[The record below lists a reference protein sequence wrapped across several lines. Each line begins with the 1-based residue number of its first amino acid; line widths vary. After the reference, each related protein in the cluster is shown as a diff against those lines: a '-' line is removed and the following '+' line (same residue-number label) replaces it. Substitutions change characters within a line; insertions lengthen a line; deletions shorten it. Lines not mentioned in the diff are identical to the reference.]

1 MAINNSNNHVLQE
14 PMTLEQ
20 AEDDLIASM
29 SENLDELSITSLWGI
44 FFVPQII
51 SDLEEYDDVGIMVH
65 IMIPASYDN
74 KDEDLKSVIISE
86 DYEEH

>member
-1 MAINNSNNHVLQE
+1 
-14 PMTLEQ
+14 MTLEQ

>member
-20 AEDDLIASM
+20 AEDELISIM
-29 SENLDELSITSLWGI
+29 SENLDDLAITSLWGI

-51 SDLEEYDDVGIMVH
+51 SDLEGYDDVGIMVH
-65 IMIPASYDN
+65 IMIPASYEN
-74 KDEDLKSVIISE
+74 KDEDLKSVILAESV
-86 DYEEH
+86 DTH

>member
-1 MAINNSNNHVLQE
+1 MLEE

-20 AEDDLIASM
+20 AEDDLIAIM
-29 SENLDELSITSLWGI
+29 SENLDELTITSLWGI

-65 IMIPASYDN
+65 IMIPASYEN
-74 KDEDLKSVIISE
+74 KDEDLKSVVISE
-86 DYEEH
+86 DYSEH

>member
-20 AEDDLIASM
+20 AEADLIAIM
-29 SENLDELSITSLWGI
+29 SENLDDLAITSLWGI

-51 SDLEEYDDVGIMVH
+51 SDLEEYEDVGIMVH
-65 IMIPASYDN
+65 IMIPASYEN
-74 KDEDLKSVIISE
+74 KEVDLKSVVISE
-86 DYEEH
+86 DSKEH